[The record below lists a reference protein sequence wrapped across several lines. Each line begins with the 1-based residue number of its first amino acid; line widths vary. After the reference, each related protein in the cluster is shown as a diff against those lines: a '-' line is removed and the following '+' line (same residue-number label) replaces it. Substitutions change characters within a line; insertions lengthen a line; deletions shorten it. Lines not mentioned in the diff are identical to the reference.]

1 MLRRT
6 IFDQKTLWLLDTIID
21 GSNPQEPILDYF
33 PLDELFTP
41 FIRRKGLP
49 IGNLTSQFF
58 ANVYLNPL
66 DHFVKEELRCHAYV
80 RYVDDFVL
88 FGNLKADLWNFKK
101 SISEYLENLR
111 LKLHPQH
118 CYVYPANIGWHFLGQ
133 KIFRTHRRLNS
144 DNVRK
149 FKRRLKSWH
158 KNPPENLTQ
167 RLASWKGHAS
177 QANCYFLLKS
187 LKLI

>member
-21 GSNPQEPILDYF
+21 GSNPQAPILDYF
-33 PLDELFTP
+33 PRDELFTP
-41 FIRRKGLP
+41 FTRRKGLP

-66 DHFVKEELRCHAYV
+66 DHFVKENLRCQGYL

-101 SISEYLENLR
+101 SISGYLENLR

-118 CYVYPANIGWHFLGQ
+118 CYVYPANIGWQFLGQ
-133 KIFRTHRRLNS
+133 KIFRTHRRLTAA
-144 DNVRK
+144 NVRK
-149 FKRRLKSWH
+149 FKSRLKKWRQ
-158 KNPPENLTQ
+158 NPPDNLTL
-167 RLASWKGHAS
+167 RL
-177 QANCYFLLKS
+177 
-187 LKLI
+187 